1 MELKKEVEIVWKK
14 YEDYKENA
22 EQNMFAQL
30 YLYDMFLEPH
40 YKDLQE
46 NWSDEH
52 AETFIRGMKN
62 VVFKKLGIAA

>member
-22 EQNMFAQL
+22 EQSVFAQL
-30 YLYDMFLEPH
+30 YLYDTFLEPR
-40 YKDLQE
+40 YKDLQK

-52 AETFIRGMKN
+52 AEAFIRGMKN